1 MFPFVKHVYR
11 FFFRRFFWNLKLKR
25 WTRRIMREDLPDK
38 DAKPDTV
45 AIIESFKR
53 PQNIELLA
61 RLYLK
66 IPFISKVII
75 SNNNRLIRIRD
86 WVSHSDP
93 RLFVYDQP
101 MDRACHFRFEL
112 ARREKSPYFIFNDD
126 DIFLSP
132 GQISRL
138 LSALHLDPSRLHGVQ
153 GQIYSE
159 THDSLIHRDSY
170 VFGVEKEADIINRI
184 YACDFEHI
192 RGFFCLIDMLST
204 NHKFIYWYKSFW
216 DDMVLSFTGKSKP
229 MTHDVGYVLN
239 CPTSSQAGIAEW
251 RREGFFEN
259 RNRLFHR
266 LRTLKSF

>member
-53 PQNIELLA
+53 PQNIELLV

-93 RLFVYDQP
+93 RLFVYYQS
-101 MDRACHFRFEL
+101 MDLACHFRD
-112 ARREKSPYFIFNDD
+112 RKST
-126 DIFLSP
+126 
-132 GQISRL
+132 RL
-138 LSALHLDPSRLHGVQ
+138 NS
-153 GQIYSE
+153 I
-159 THDSLIHRDSY
+159 
-170 VFGVEKEADIINRI
+170 
-184 YACDFEHI
+184 
-192 RGFFCLIDMLST
+192 
-204 NHKFIYWYKSFW
+204 
-216 DDMVLSFTGKSKP
+216 
-229 MTHDVGYVLN
+229 
-239 CPTSSQAGIAEW
+239 
-251 RREGFFEN
+251 
-259 RNRLFHR
+259 
-266 LRTLKSF
+266 

>member
-1 MFPFVKHVYR
+1 MQE
-11 FFFRRFFWNLKLKR
+11 FFECCKR
-25 WTRRIMREDLPDK
+25 L
-38 DAKPDTV
+38 
-45 AIIESFKR
+45 
-53 PQNIELLA
+53 
-61 RLYLK
+61 
-66 IPFISKVII
+66 
-75 SNNNRLIRIRD
+75 RIRKR
-86 WVSHSDP
+86 VRRGLHEKRASFPSVLL
-93 RLFVYDQP
+93 LFLIHESLRHTNGIDN
-101 MDRACHFRFEL
+101 DTRSIDA
-112 ARREKSPYFIFNDD
+112 YFIFNDD